1 MIHAALVSEGGAFRG
16 LYAGG
21 VMDSLLKHELYFET
35 TVGVSAG
42 ALCGA
47 NYVSHQYRRTLA
59 LNRIYRKDPRYVG
72 KDAIKNSNALIDVGF
87 IFSEEIQK
95 KCPLDERQ
103 LYSGE
108 QNFYMVAT
116 DCKTGKPAYF
126 SHRDVSVKDGLRAS
140 TSLPF
145 MAPMVPIGDS
155 LYLDGGLSDYNP
167 VLWAMEQ
174 GYDKVVVICS
184 RPLTYVK
191 SPMSPAQWALSKRKY
206 RDYPKLLDAIA
217 HQDDLYNRTR
227 RVLRELEAEGKIFVL
242 APSDP
247 SLSVSRLERNLDKLT
262 AWYLL
267 GEQDTDVRLTAL
279 KAYLEK

>member
-47 NYVSHQYRRTLA
+47 NYVSRQYRRTLT

-72 KDAIKNSNALIDVGF
+72 KDALKNSSALIDVGF
-87 IFSEEIQK
+87 IFSEEVSK
-95 KCPLDERQ
+95 KCPLDEKQ
-103 LYSGE
+103 LYNGGQE
-108 QNFYMVAT
+108 FYMVAT
-116 DCKTGKPAYF
+116 DCETGKPAYL
-126 SHRDVSVKDGLRAS
+126 SHRDTDIKDGLRA
-140 TSLPF
+140 TTGLPLI
-145 MAPMVPIGDS
+145 APMVSIGNR

-167 VLWAMEQ
+167 VLWALER
-174 GYDKVVVICS
+174 YDKVVVICS
-184 RPLTYVK
+184 RPLHYVK
-191 SPMSPAQWALSKRKY
+191 KPLSPARRLASGVKY
-206 RDYPKLLDAIA
+206 RDYPGLLNAIF

-227 RVLRELEAEGKIFVL
+227 RILRQLEAEGRILVFQ
-242 APSDP
+242 PSDP
-247 SLSVSRLERNLDKLT
+247 ALSVSRLEGNLEKLT

-267 GEQDTDVRLTAL
+267 GERDTDARIEEL
-279 KAYLEK
+279 KAYLAR

>member
-47 NYVSHQYRRTLA
+47 NYVSRQYRRTLT

-72 KDAIKNSNALIDVGF
+72 KDALKNSSALIDVSF
-87 IFSEEIQK
+87 IFSEEVSK
-95 KCPLDERQ
+95 KCPLDEAQ
-103 LYSGE
+103 LYGGGQE
-108 QNFYMVAT
+108 FYMVAT

-126 SHRDVSVKDGLRAS
+126 SHREVDIKDGLRAT

-155 LYLDGGLSDYNP
+155 VYLDGGLSDYNP
-167 VLWAMEQ
+167 VLWALQ
-174 GYDKVVVICS
+174 RYDKVAVICS

-191 SPMSPAQWALSKRKY
+191 SPMPPAQWALTKRKY
-206 RDYPKLLDAIA
+206 RDYPHLLDVMAR
-217 HQDDLYNRTR
+217 QDDLYNRTR
-227 RVLRELEAEGKIFVL
+227 RVLRQLEAEGKIFVMQ
-242 APSDP
+242 PSDP
-247 SLSVSRLERNLDKLT
+247 ELSVSRLERNIDKLT

-267 GEQDTDVRLTAL
+267 GEQDTDGRMDNL
-279 KAYLEK
+279 KAYLCI